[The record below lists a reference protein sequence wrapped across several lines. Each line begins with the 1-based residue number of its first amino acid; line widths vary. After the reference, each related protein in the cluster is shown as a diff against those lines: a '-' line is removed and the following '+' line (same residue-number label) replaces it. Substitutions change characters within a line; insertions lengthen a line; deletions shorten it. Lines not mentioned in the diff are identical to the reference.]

1 MSNNDTQVTLA
12 AQRRNALASL
22 PQGSFD
28 PEGPLLI
35 FSSDPLF
42 WTVPNQRHA
51 QGRPAALTL
60 LLRGGIPAIR
70 FCRLEKTRSGAYR
83 PGAGCIVTF
92 REMAEQIIPR
102 FWTLLEEHPELA
114 PDVDPYEASNA
125 K

>member
-1 MSNNDTQVTLA
+1 MSNNDTQGTLT

-35 FSSDPLF
+35 FSSDPAL
-42 WTVPNQRHA
+42 WTPANLRHA
-51 QGRPAALTL
+51 QHRPAALAL

-70 FCRLEKTRSGAYR
+70 FCRLDKTNSGSYR

-92 REMAEQIIPR
+92 KELGEQIIPR
-102 FWTLLEEHPELA
+102 FWSLLEEQPELA
-114 PDVDPYEASNA
+114 WDVDPYEASHA
-125 K
+125 R

>member
-1 MSNNDTQVTLA
+1 MSNATTGTSF

-35 FSSDPLF
+35 FSSDPLL
-42 WTVPNQRHA
+42 W
-51 QGRPAALTL
+51 TL
-60 LLRGGIPAIR
+60 LLREGVPAIR
-70 FCRLEKTRSGAYR
+70 FCQLEKTNSGAYR

-92 REMAEQIIPR
+92 KELGEQIIPR
-102 FWTLLEEHPELA
+102 FWSLLEERPELA
-114 PDVDPYEASNA
+114 WELDPREASRA